1 VNKEDQLPLPTSP
14 ISNVLSPERL
24 RAIIY
29 GRPGAGKTTLAA
41 GWYPS
46 TNLIIDVEGGTRF
59 LTGDHFVVRPKSY
72 TEFMGLVNEL
82 ATAQHGFTS
91 VTIDTID
98 SLVRMADAEAG
109 QRGGKVAAGL
119 VEFGK
124 GLADR
129 DGVVL
134 RDLQRLLSTDLGV
147 ILTAHPV
154 IVEVDEAGAKSERTF
169 PKIDQND
176 RLRQPIMGLVDFTLA
191 VHKAPDESRTLVT
204 GGTSAY
210 ECKRRVALPD
220 TLPADA
226 GQLYAA
232 VKAGIESLA
241 PVAA

>member
-1 VNKEDQLPLPTSP
+1 MALPTAP
-14 ISNVLSPERL
+14 VSNVLSPERL

-46 TNLIIDVEGGTRF
+46 STLIVDVEGGTRF
-59 LTGDHFVVRPKSY
+59 LTGQHFVVRPKTYS
-72 TEFMGLVNEL
+72 EFMALVNEL
-82 ATAQHGFTS
+82 ASTQHHYTT
-91 VTIDTID
+91 VVIDTID

-109 QRGGKVAAGL
+109 TRGGKVAAGL

-154 IVEVDEAGAKSERTF
+154 IVEVDDNGAKSERTF

-191 VHKAPDESRTLVT
+191 VHKAADESRTLVT
-204 GGTSAY
+204 GGSAAY
-210 ECKRRVALPD
+210 ETKRRVALPD
-220 TLPADA
+220 VLPADA
-226 GQLYAA
+226 AELYAA
-232 VKAGIESLA
+232 VKAGIDSLA
-241 PVAA
+241 VAA